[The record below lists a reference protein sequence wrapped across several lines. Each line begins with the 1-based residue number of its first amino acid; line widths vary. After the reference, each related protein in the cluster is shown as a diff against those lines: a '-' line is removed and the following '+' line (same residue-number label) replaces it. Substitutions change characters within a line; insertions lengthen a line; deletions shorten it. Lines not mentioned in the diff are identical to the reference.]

1 MVWLLCWHTTHHIT
15 SEVLLNI
22 ALTGVLSR
30 VAVYLSGSIEKFRHC
45 RCLIRL
51 GPVHQN
57 PHMLTGVQSSKKE
70 SRQLLFCLEATK
82 VRRHLISAPVSSTT
96 TQSKKHD
103 GFKPYCPYY
112 IKTEALS
119 NAYANF
125 PKFISTQQSAQA
137 DWIKKKKT
145 LEVWRARPPD
155 KCTVIKPCS
164 TCGEPHLPVL
174 HDIALTENV
183 LPVLFPVWF

>member
-1 MVWLLCWHTTHHIT
+1 MLAHYSPHYFRGSFEHCFNRGI
-15 SEVLLNI
+15 I
-22 ALTGVLSR
+22 Q
-30 VAVYLSGSIEKFRHC
+30 SGSLPEWFNRKVQT
-45 RCLIRL
+45 LQ
-51 GPVHQN
+51 VSHQIGTS
-57 PHMLTGVQSSKKE
+57 PSEPTHADRSAEQQKRIKTATT
-70 SRQLLFCLEATK
+70 LL
-82 VRRHLISAPVSSTT
+82 RSNQGAPPSHFST

-183 LPVLFPVWF
+183 LTVLFPVWF